1 MIQVKINNDKTFDLC
16 YWNEQRFQMTQE
28 LCLDTTDLQS
38 VQSVFADIQTLDIYE
53 EGRVVATYTSY
64 NTYGDIVFLRAYY
77 SENKKKMVGALKV
90 SLTKKDLIRQ
100 VEDLSNKVN
109 NVVDIESMTVDE
121 YRDYVLQNISNDC
134 QQDIFDGQDIEI
146 STGTGRFTFT
156 MQDQQNLFVSMN
168 VLDKC
173 KGVVDASSI
182 MIPYHM
188 SSNPCAL
195 YSPYDICT
203 IFLTLQMRLVDKTT
217 YCNMLNCYVRTLQ
230 TKEELGSVNYG
241 IVLPD
246 EYLTKYNVIMEANTK
261 VIDAIKKSYAWTIP
275 VDTTTPSVDGNT
287 DTTVSGGT
295 NEEVV

>member
-1 MIQVKINNDKTFDLC
+1 
-16 YWNEQRFQMTQE
+16 
-28 LCLDTTDLQS
+28 
-38 VQSVFADIQTLDIYE
+38 
-53 EGRVVATYTSY
+53 
-64 NTYGDIVFLRAYY
+64 
-77 SENKKKMVGALKV
+77 
-90 SLTKKDLIRQ
+90 
-100 VEDLSNKVN
+100 
-109 NVVDIESMTVDE
+109 
-121 YRDYVLQNISNDC
+121 
-134 QQDIFDGQDIEI
+134 
-146 STGTGRFTFT
+146 
-156 MQDQQNLFVSMN
+156 MN

-203 IFLTLQMRLVDKTT
+203 IFLTLQIRLVDKTT

-246 EYLTKYNVIMEANTK
+246 EYLTK